1 MRMCECRA
9 KCRCDRRAAKAG
21 ARAWAASEVL
31 AASAASAVSAA
42 SRLAVSAAL
51 LSVALL
57 SACTVGPDFK
67 TPDAQLPAH
76 YHDTQRASSASPLAA
91 PGIAT
96 PRTTPSTVTQQADID
111 PQWWHSFHDPMLD
124 ALIADALAG
133 NLDLQEAV
141 LRIAEARAQVLQAGA
156 QGLPSLNATASYN
169 REQLGLEGILKSKG
183 VFNQTNALASNST
196 LNGLSPGAGAQLQQG
211 ANNLLNQ
218 LTQPINIFQVG
229 FDASWELDLFG
240 RVRRS
245 VESANAQT
253 EARIANSRDAML
265 SLEAE
270 VAQTYAQ
277 LRGAQ
282 QLRQVTIEQIAVNR
296 QILDLTRN
304 RQQHGL
310 ENQSAVE
317 SAAGQMTSDQAQI
330 PHYDQQIAQAMSAL
344 AVLTGTP
351 PGTLDQSLA
360 DPGTVLREPPVVPIG
375 LPSTLARRRPDIRA
389 AEANLHAATAQVGV
403 SVAQLYPDVSLT
415 GQFGTRATRASYLTE
430 WASHFYS
437 FGPSVSLPIFQGGA
451 LVASVRLAKTQ
462 QAEAALEYRKTVL
475 DALRDID
482 DALVAYRSDQ
492 ARRDALDQTDQANEH
507 AYELASEAYRH
518 GIVSFITVLDAQRQ
532 ATQARQQ
539 LTSADTQVIT
549 DLVSLY
555 KALGGG
561 WEDASEN
568 GNNLHIVH

>member
-1 MRMCECRA
+1 
-9 KCRCDRRAAKAG
+9 
-21 ARAWAASEVL
+21 
-31 AASAASAVSAA
+31 
-42 SRLAVSAAL
+42 
-51 LSVALL
+51 
-57 SACTVGPDFK
+57 
-67 TPDAQLPAH
+67 LPGH
-76 YHDTQRASSASPLAA
+76 YHDTQRATSASPLAA
-91 PGIAT
+91 PGISA

-111 PQWWHSFHDPMLD
+111 PQWWRNFHDPILD
-124 ALIADALAG
+124 TLIADALAG

-141 LRIAEARAQVLQAGA
+141 LRIAEARAQVLQAAA
-156 QGLPSLNATASYN
+156 QGLPDLKATASYN
-169 REQLGLEGILKSKG
+169 REQLGLEGILKSRG
-183 VFNQTNALASNST
+183 VFDQTNALASNST
-196 LNGLSPGAGAQLQQG
+196 LNGLSPGAGAQLQQS
-211 ANNLLNQ
+211 ANSLLNQ
-218 LTQPINIFQVG
+218 LTQPFNIFQVG

-245 VESANAQT
+245 VESAHAQT

-344 AVLTGTP
+344 AVLTGKP
-351 PGTLDQSLA
+351 PGALDQSLA

-415 GQFGTRATRASYLTE
+415 GQFGTRATRSSYLTE

-492 ARRDALDQTDQANEH
+492 ARRDALDQTDQANER
-507 AYELASEAYRH
+507 AYELANEAYRH
-518 GIVSFITVLDAQRQ
+518 GIVSFINVLDAQRQ

-539 LTSADTQVIT
+539 LTSADTQVVT

-561 WEDASEN
+561 WEEAN
-568 GNNLHIVH
+568 Q